1 MNIGLK
7 GWARIFGDP
16 NATSYYVARIIKFP
30 ERRSELA
37 RLKAE
42 IKELRKTVSVG

>member
-30 ERRSELA
+30 ERRSELGKL
-37 RLKAE
+37 RAE
-42 IKELRKTVSVG
+42 IAEMSRIVSVR